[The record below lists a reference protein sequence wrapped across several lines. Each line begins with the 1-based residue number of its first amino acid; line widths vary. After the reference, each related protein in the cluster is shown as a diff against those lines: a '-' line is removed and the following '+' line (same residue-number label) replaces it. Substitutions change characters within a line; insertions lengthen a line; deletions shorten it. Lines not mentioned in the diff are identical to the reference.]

1 MIYLDNAATT
11 QIAPEV
17 LEAMMPYLTDEYGN
31 AGSLYALGR
40 RAAEAVAQAR
50 EQVADCI
57 GAKPEQII
65 FTSGGT
71 EANNLVFKGLAPY
84 LKTQDRTHLITT
96 KIEHDSVLNTV
107 KEMCI
112 KHEFDVSYLDVKDV
126 RQVPAGVAI
135 GLKEIINENTGLVS
149 MMYVNNEIGSVN
161 NVQEA
166 CEIAHKHDALFH
178 TDCVQA
184 LGDIDIDVMQLG
196 CDFLSMSSHKIHG
209 AKGVGALY
217 AKDPTL
223 LHPLIT
229 GGYDQE
235 FSLRGGT
242 ENVSGIVGFG
252 KACEMIKQNIQERQ
266 SRILSLKQLFLD
278 VLCNTLIEY
287 GLEDLKCFFNGAS
300 PICKG
305 KILNLR
311 FRDIDAQT
319 LVLYLDN
326 KGVCVSAGS
335 ACRSRES
342 KPSPV
347 LLAIGLNPEEAR
359 NSVRFSF
366 SHYLTDEQ
374 VVEAAKITASAI
386 QVLSGELNG

>member
-40 RAAEAVAQAR
+40 RAADAVAHAR
-50 EQVADCI
+50 QQVADCI

-84 LKTQDRTHLITT
+84 LKSQGKTHLVTT
-96 KIEHDSVLNTV
+96 KVEHDSILNTV

-112 KHEFDVSYLDVKDV
+112 KHQFCVSYLDVSNDGV
-126 RQVPAGVAI
+126 VPIGVAEQI
-135 GLKEIINENTGLVS
+135 RNTINEDTGLIS
-149 MMYVNNEIGSVN
+149 MMYVNNEIGSIN
-161 NVQEA
+161 HIQQA
-166 CEIAHKHDALFH
+166 CAIAHEKGVLFH

-184 LGDIDIDVMQLG
+184 LGSIEIDVEKIG
-196 CDFLSMSSHKIHG
+196 CDFLSISSHKIHG

-217 AKDPTL
+217 IRNPEL
-223 LHPLIT
+223 LSSLIT
-229 GGYDQE
+229 GGEEQE
-235 FSLRGGT
+235 FGYRGGT
-242 ENVSGIVGFG
+242 ENVAGIVGFG
-252 KACEMIKQNIQERQ
+252 RACEMAKQN
-266 SRILSLKQLFLD
+266 LKQNRTRIIYLKRLFYGALLHNLTECCLD
-278 VLCNTLIEY
+278 GCLHL
-287 GLEDLKCFFNGAS
+287 NGIL
-300 PICKG
+300 PYHNG

-311 FRDIDAQT
+311 FDGIDAQT
-319 LVLYLDN
+319 LVLYLDT
-326 KGVCVSAGS
+326 KGVCISAGS

-342 KPSPV
+342 KPSNV
-347 LLAIGLNPEEAR
+347 LLAIGLTPDEAR
-359 NSVRFSF
+359 SSVRLSF

-374 VVEAAKITASAI
+374 VLEAAKITASAI
-386 QVLSGELNG
+386 QVLGGGLSE

>member
-40 RAAEAVAQAR
+40 RAADAVARAR